1 MMKGKHR
8 VSETGRQDDKATAQL
23 GPDLSDVAEAAAG
36 PVPTLAGKPRRRRA
50 RSGLM
55 VLLTFVVVVQ
65 LGLLATLALT
75 GTFVRLPVW
84 AVAEAE
90 TRINRALARS
100 LPDGAV
106 SIGAIEVGVD
116 DDWIPRL
123 RLEDT
128 RLLHADGTPILMLP
142 DTRVSFDLNALLEGQ
157 VRPSTLRLSGARIDL
172 TRGQDGALDVALG
185 GQTTVA
191 QPIDGVPA
199 LFDLI
204 DAAFAQPILADLT
217 RIEGDALTLTLTDAR
232 SGRVWDVGDGRLRLE
247 NRPTEVRA
255 EIGMTLLSANGPPA
269 QAQMTVIS
277 EKGASLARMTAT
289 VDQVA
294 AADLAG
300 IVPPLAP
307 LGAADA
313 PISGRLAVTLE
324 AAGIT
329 ALEGQLTFGSGALR
343 PTAAARPIDFD
354 RASMEI
360 GYDPQLGRVNL
371 TALEVESP
379 TLRLTASGHS
389 YLTDASG
396 VILTGPLGARLPD
409 AFLTQIHISQMKV
422 DPAGLF
428 EKPVIF
434 TEGAIDLR
442 LRTDPFTLDIGQ
454 VSLVEAGRRLS
465 AKGQVGAGADGWT
478 AAIDLALD
486 EIGHENLLALWP
498 VTLVPKTRK
507 WLEDNVLDGT
517 LSDVKAALRI
527 APGKEPR
534 LTLGYDFRA
543 TDVRFIRTLPP
554 IRDADGYATIEG
566 QTYTMVVSR
575 GSVTPPLGGV
585 IDMTGSVFSVLDI
598 TQIPAQAEVILK
610 TDSTLTAALSLLDEP
625 PFQFLTK
632 AGREVQIGDGRA
644 VLDATLRFPLIPKL
658 LAGDVSFS
666 VNGRVFDFFSERLVA
681 GKGVAAPDLSLTA
694 DPRGLRVSGPGT
706 IGVVPFD
713 VTFTQPFGKDAGP
726 ARIEGTVALSQA
738 TVTEFGLGL
747 PEAMVSGE
755 GQGMVTIDLPK
766 GEPAR
771 LTLVSDLN
779 RIGLVLPGTGWDKPP
794 ATLGRLTVDAVLSKP
809 AVIERIAL
817 TAPGLD
823 AEGSVTLLPGG
834 GLEVARFSPVLIGDW
849 LQGSVQITGRGEG
862 RPVGITLTGG

>member
-1 MMKGKHR
+1 
-8 VSETGRQDDKATAQL
+8 
-23 GPDLSDVAEAAAG
+23 
-36 PVPTLAGKPRRRRA
+36 
-50 RSGLM
+50 M

-434 TEGAIDLR
+434 TA
-442 LRTDPFTLDIGQ
+442 
-454 VSLVEAGRRLS
+454 VSY
-465 AKGQVGAGADGWT
+465 T
-478 AAIDLALD
+478 
-486 EIGHENLLALWP
+486 H
-498 VTLVPKTRK
+498 
-507 WLEDNVLDGT
+507 
-517 LSDVKAALRI
+517 
-527 APGKEPR
+527 
-534 LTLGYDFRA
+534 LTL
-543 TDVRFIRTLPP
+543 P
-554 IRDADGYATIEG
+554 TI
-566 QTYTMVVSR
+566 
-575 GSVTPPLGGV
+575 
-585 IDMTGSVFSVLDI
+585 
-598 TQIPAQAEVILK
+598 
-610 TDSTLTAALSLLDEP
+610 
-625 PFQFLTK
+625 
-632 AGREVQIGDGRA
+632 
-644 VLDATLRFPLIPKL
+644 
-658 LAGDVSFS
+658 
-666 VNGRVFDFFSERLVA
+666 
-681 GKGVAAPDLSLTA
+681 
-694 DPRGLRVSGPGT
+694 LRV
-706 IGVVPFD
+706 
-713 VTFTQPFGKDAGP
+713 
-726 ARIEGTVALSQA
+726 
-738 TVTEFGLGL
+738 
-747 PEAMVSGE
+747 
-755 GQGMVTIDLPK
+755 
-766 GEPAR
+766 
-771 LTLVSDLN
+771 
-779 RIGLVLPGTGWDKPP
+779 
-794 ATLGRLTVDAVLSKP
+794 
-809 AVIERIAL
+809 
-817 TAPGLD
+817 
-823 AEGSVTLLPGG
+823 
-834 GLEVARFSPVLIGDW
+834 
-849 LQGSVQITGRGEG
+849 
-862 RPVGITLTGG
+862 